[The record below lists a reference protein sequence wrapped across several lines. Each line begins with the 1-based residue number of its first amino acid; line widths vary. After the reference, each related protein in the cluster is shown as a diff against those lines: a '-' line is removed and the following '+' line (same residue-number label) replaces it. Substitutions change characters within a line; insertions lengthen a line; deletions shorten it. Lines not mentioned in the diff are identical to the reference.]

1 MILVGKVYGYC
12 RVAFKSEE
20 DMAQQRKMIEDCC
33 RENGME
39 VDEFFCDNGVSGLR
53 FDRRGLQSMLDV
65 LQDGDIVITKDIA
78 RISREISQC
87 MSIVGSIYKAGALI
101 KLIN

>member
-1 MILVGKVYGYC
+1 MGKVYGYC

-33 RENGME
+33 RDNGME
-39 VDEFFCDNGVSGLR
+39 VDEFFCDNGVSGLKFER
-53 FDRRGLQSMLDV
+53 DALQRMLNI

-78 RISREISQC
+78 RISREARQC
-87 MSIVGSIYKAGALI
+87 MSIVNSIYKAGALI
-101 KLIN
+101 KFIN